1 MICDKCSCKSECGY
15 YKESVEPVVNAVKSL
30 FGDISSEYEIKL
42 TEALDSLNECEYFE
56 EE

>member
-56 EE
+56 K